1 MRYILP
7 LKKISKMKVTITAV
21 YKKVKQGYIAWIEE
35 IPGVNT
41 QGATKKETTQN
52 LEEALQLI
60 LDTNRELSR
69 KQKPGKILSRKNYE
83 LAA

>member
-1 MRYILP
+1 
-7 LKKISKMKVTITAV
+7 MKLNLTAV

-41 QGATKKETTQN
+41 QGATKKETAEN

-60 LDTNRELSR
+60 LETNRMLSR
-69 KQKPGKILSRKNYE
+69 KQF
-83 LAA
+83 

>member
-1 MRYILP
+1 
-7 LKKISKMKVTITAV
+7 MKLNLTAV

-41 QGATKKETTQN
+41 QGATKKETAEN

-60 LDTNRELSR
+60 LETNRMLSR
-69 KQKPGKILSRKNYE
+69 KQKQGKISSRKNYE

>member
-1 MRYILP
+1 
-7 LKKISKMKVTITAV
+7 MKLSITAV
-21 YKKVKQGYIAWIEE
+21 YKKVKEGYIAWIEE

-41 QGATKKETTQN
+41 QGATKKETEQN

-60 LDTNRELSR
+60 LEANRELSR